1 MNKIVCLKENSKK
14 IVLIFDSEQISSPM
28 WDGIVVKDAT
38 NLSLGRIVDSELGQ
52 FEYLYTKEREIFLLS
67 KPQNMEFDEA
77 FGYVL
82 KNLS

>member
-1 MNKIVCLKENSKK
+1 MNKIVCTKENPKK
-14 IVLIFDSEQISSPM
+14 IILILDPQELTNPN
-28 WDGIVVKDAT
+28 WDDIILKDA
-38 NLSLGRIVDSELGQ
+38 NLYWERIVDSELGQ
-52 FEYLYTKEREIFLLS
+52 FEYLYTKEREIFLMS

>member
-14 IVLIFDSEQISSPM
+14 IVLIFDSEQISSPN
-28 WDGIVVKDAT
+28 WDDIILKDA
-38 NLSLGRIVDSELGQ
+38 NLYWGRIVNSELGV
-52 FEYLYTKEREIFLLS
+52 FEYLYTKEREIFLIS
-67 KPQNMEFDEA
+67 KPSNMEFEEA